1 MSEDFAD
8 DLVEGLSLSELE
20 AVREAVDQRLLV
32 LSRLPPEVARRL
44 SVRGIQPTA
53 PAGDGIY
60 FGQVVHAESHLLVLQ
75 ESDWNATVHHLAE
88 PAMPVP
94 RGEYLELVKKGRAV
108 ELSRE
113 RGKRWQWL
121 LLDRDA
127 VYGKLCV
134 TDAWKACPWDQIAID
149 IPRTHD
155 AVYEGPILGT
165 TSRHILQHA
174 GPGRFVAHYR
184 PDLGLRP
191 APIGQVVRV
200 IYHRGR
206 MHLMEAPEHARGC

>member
-1 MSEDFAD
+1 MSEDFAR
-8 DLVEGLSLSELE
+8 DLIEGLGLSELE
-20 AVREAVDQRLLV
+20 AVRRAVDERLLA
-32 LSRLPPEVARRL
+32 LSRLPREVARRL
-44 SVRGIQPTA
+44 IDSGIEPTA
-53 PAGDGIY
+53 PGGDGIY
-60 FGQVVHAESHLLVLQ
+60 FGQVLHAEPHLLVLQ
-75 ESDWNATVHHLAE
+75 DGPWSATVHHLAE
-88 PAMPVP
+88 PGMPVP

-121 LLDRDA
+121 YLDRDA
-127 VYGKLCV
+127 VYEKLRV
-134 TDAWKACPWDQIAID
+134 TDAWNECPWDETSID

-165 TSRHILQHA
+165 TSRHILQQA

-191 APIGQVVRV
+191 APIGQVVKV
-200 IYHRGR
+200 IYHQGR
-206 MHLMEAPEHARGC
+206 MHLMEAPEHAREC